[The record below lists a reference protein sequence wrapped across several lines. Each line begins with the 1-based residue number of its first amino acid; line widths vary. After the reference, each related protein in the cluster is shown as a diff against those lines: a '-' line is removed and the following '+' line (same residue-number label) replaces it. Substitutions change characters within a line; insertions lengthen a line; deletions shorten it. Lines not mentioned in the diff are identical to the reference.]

1 MDDKEKLQ
9 NTVILGLANP
19 PSDADITERFTMAR
33 SHLRTA
39 AFPEHLRPIWE
50 ALQRYFIL
58 TGAIIDESDLTTA
71 LKGNGMTEAKA
82 FEYATLYRKFREA
95 TQHVTTPKFKFAV
108 VRLLEEIK
116 KEKLTQ
122 TLTDAAQVLMEG
134 KDIDG
139 KHYFGYSDAR
149 KVMAVSTT
157 ELERI
162 SGTLPEAL
170 LQASTGAMW
179 DEYLSVKGGKSH
191 AGLLTGFDFVDKAT
205 LGFSPGE
212 LIMLGA
218 YCQPAGEYILLE
230 RGLVDIEEADIGE
243 VVPGQGRILNKWY
256 FPPQTIVSVKASCS
270 LSTSFTLDHPIPVI
284 RRQKVGARLCSASC
298 NQKHRHNKLEQD
310 LLLPAQ
316 DVACNDWL
324 RLPRIAGAEQP
335 VAVDFSRDH
344 HYPAPSNA
352 LLMRIAA
359 VYVSNGNVGSSAEV
373 CLTFGKR
380 MYAEADLLLSQL
392 KAVGFSCSL
401 LDREQHGETEYKS
414 LIIYSTSLKQWVL
427 THFGRGALRKR
438 IPGWVLRLRPALVQ
452 EFLDWYLDGSWH
464 LRDREGRTWTS
475 FNKQLILSIVLLL
488 AKVGKVG
495 CLQEIPTGKTAYLK
509 SQPISYRYTVSG
521 LSSRVRILKDEIL
534 VPVRKVKLLA
544 EKKAVIGIQTESG
557 YYLAPFLVHN
567 TSEGK
572 TTLLENICYDVAFN
586 QGKNVV
592 VATAESTERQVRRR
606 IACLHSRRSAKFT
619 HKGLEY
625 KAVKSGMLS
634 LDEEEHY
641 KVVLE
646 DIRTGGYGKI
656 QVFQLPHKATV
667 SYIVDRLVSYQV
679 LFNVDFFALDY
690 LNLVHAER
698 RRVEKREEIDDVIVE
713 MKQVAVS
720 FDGRG
725 IPVVT
730 PWQIKQTMW
739 VDAKKSGRY
748 TLACLSNSSEAE
760 KSCDVCW
767 TIIRREGDLK
777 TLNSQILKNRD
788 GERRE
793 DPVELQAEWNYGYIY
808 QKDDQTDYTKGL
820 GNG

>member
-1 MDDKEKLQ
+1 MLCKEAEGANPIDDKEKLQ
-9 NTVILGLANP
+9 NTVILGLSNP

-82 FEYATLYRKFREA
+82 FEYAALYRKYREA

-218 YCQPAGEYILLE
+218 Y
-230 RGLVDIEEADIGE
+230 
-243 VVPGQGRILNKWY
+243 
-256 FPPQTIVSVKASCS
+256 
-270 LSTSFTLDHPIPVI
+270 
-284 RRQKVGARLCSASC
+284 
-298 NQKHRHNKLEQD
+298 
-310 LLLPAQ
+310 
-316 DVACNDWL
+316 
-324 RLPRIAGAEQP
+324 
-335 VAVDFSRDH
+335 
-344 HYPAPSNA
+344 
-352 LLMRIAA
+352 
-359 VYVSNGNVGSSAEV
+359 
-373 CLTFGKR
+373 
-380 MYAEADLLLSQL
+380 
-392 KAVGFSCSL
+392 
-401 LDREQHGETEYKS
+401 
-414 LIIYSTSLKQWVL
+414 
-427 THFGRGALRKR
+427 
-438 IPGWVLRLRPALVQ
+438 
-452 EFLDWYLDGSWH
+452 
-464 LRDREGRTWTS
+464 
-475 FNKQLILSIVLLL
+475 
-488 AKVGKVG
+488 
-495 CLQEIPTGKTAYLK
+495 
-509 SQPISYRYTVSG
+509 
-521 LSSRVRILKDEIL
+521 
-534 VPVRKVKLLA
+534 
-544 EKKAVIGIQTESG
+544 
-557 YYLAPFLVHN
+557 

-641 KVVLE
+641 KIVLE

-730 PWQIKQTMW
+730 PWQIKQSVW
-739 VDAKKSGRY
+739 VDAKKPGRY

-820 GNG
+820 GQG